1 ARSMPPGRTWVAG
14 GVYRMVRREF
24 RWADAP
30 SLKLSGTGDID
41 VPPTMRIYA
50 LERSLSREE
59 RLAEAQA
66 GSGDLV
72 GRDAEKADLR
82 VACNEAI
89 SSSVGSGKLVCR
101 AIVGEMGI
109 GKTALVASFLAELP

>member
-72 GRDAEKADLR
+72 GREAEKAELHAAYSQA
-82 VACNEAI
+82 V
-89 SSSVGSGKLVCR
+89 SGDGGTGQLVSR

-109 GKTALVASFLAELP
+109 GKT